1 MKPYFAKFIPVEGEI
16 KKGDYYIDNS
26 LAKNTLH
33 FCRENPSEDLNTSDH
48 ICKKVKLFLCSGDI
62 KPEDFASRESRVHVS
77 FNNPEPPFKIIGE
90 ISPDARWVKE
100 GDEFLGPEAGEKCEV
115 LPLHRH
121 DVVTEEMIFV
131 DKYGEQVETP
141 IYLIKGPCGHF
152 H

>member
-1 MKPYFAKFIPVEGEI
+1 MKYFSKYLPVEGEI
-16 KKGDYYIDNS
+16 NEGDKFLDHKDN
-26 LAKNTLH
+26 LIKDAHIPEFYN
-33 FCRENPSEDLNTSDH
+33 NPHVPYFDGY
-48 ICKKVKLFLCSGDI
+48 KKVKLFLCSGDI

-90 ISPDARWVKE
+90 IFPDARWVKE